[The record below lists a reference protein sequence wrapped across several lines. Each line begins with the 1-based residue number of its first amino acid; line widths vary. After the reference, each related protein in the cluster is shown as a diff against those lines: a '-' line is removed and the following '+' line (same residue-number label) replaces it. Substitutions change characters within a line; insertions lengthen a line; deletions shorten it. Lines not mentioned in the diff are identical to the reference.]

1 MQKEL
6 KSLWD
11 TCVTFHGHGCGGLA
25 VGFRAVLYAWE
36 LFGSGRAAEDEEIV
50 CVAETDACGV
60 DAIQALMSCTVGK
73 GNLIFNLQGKNA
85 FSFYRRSDGKSFR
98 LVLRPTPDKTK
109 DERLAWLMDGDFHEM
124 FDVKEAPA
132 PVPEEARIFKTV
144 TCSVCGERFAESF
157 ARLQDGEIVC
167 SACYRPYTRPDHES
181 SRRDPRFRCGHAGKG
196 AAGLRGEIYGVG
208 KSPFP
213 AASLSGSH

>member
-98 LVLRPTPDKTK
+98 LV
-109 DERLAWLMDGDFHEM
+109 
-124 FDVKEAPA
+124 
-132 PVPEEARIFKTV
+132 
-144 TCSVCGERFAESF
+144 
-157 ARLQDGEIVC
+157 
-167 SACYRPYTRPDHES
+167 
-181 SRRDPRFRCGHAGKG
+181 HAG
-196 AAGLRGEIYGVG
+196 
-208 KSPFP
+208 
-213 AASLSGSH
+213 

>member
-1 MQKEL
+1 MNAEEKKEL
-6 KSLWD
+6 WEQCAK
-11 TCVTFHGHGCGGLA
+11 FHGHVCGGLTIGYKA
-25 VGFRAVLYAWE
+25 ALYAME
-36 LFGSGRAAEDEEIV
+36 LLELGFSEDEEVV
-50 CVAETDACGV
+50 CISENDACGV

-167 SACYRPYTRPDHES
+167 SACYRPYTR
-181 SRRDPRFRCGHAGKG
+181 
-196 AAGLRGEIYGVG
+196 GL
-208 KSPFP
+208 
-213 AASLSGSH
+213 

>member
-73 GNLIFNLQGKNA
+73 GNLIFNLQGYSITKIMHDNDVSA
-85 FSFYRRSDGKSFR
+85 SFR
-98 LVLRPTPDKTK
+98 IIYPFSRKGGAHGPGHFSLRS
-109 DERLAWLMDGDFHEM
+109 ELLLRLRGAAL
-124 FDVKEAPA
+124 P
-132 PVPEEARIFKTV
+132 
-144 TCSVCGERFAESF
+144 S
-157 ARLQDGEIVC
+157 
-167 SACYRPYTRPDHES
+167 
-181 SRRDPRFRCGHAGKG
+181 G
-196 AAGLRGEIYGVG
+196 AAGFLQISG
-208 KSPFP
+208 KI
-213 AASLSGSH
+213 

>member
-85 FSFYRRSDGKSFR
+85 FSCAPRRI
-98 LVLRPTPDKTK
+98 RPRTN
-109 DERLAWLMDGDFHEM
+109 AWHGSWMG
-124 FDVKEAPA
+124 
-132 PVPEEARIFKTV
+132 IFTR
-144 TCSVCGERFAESF
+144 CS
-157 ARLQDGEIVC
+157 
-167 SACYRPYTRPDHES
+167 T
-181 SRRDPRFRCGHAGKG
+181 
-196 AAGLRGEIYGVG
+196 
-208 KSPFP
+208 
-213 AASLSGSH
+213 

>member
-109 DERLAWLMDGDFHEM
+109 GERLAWLMDGDFHEM

-132 PVPEEARIFKTV
+132 PVPEESSDLQDRYLFRMRRTF
-144 TCSVCGERFAESF
+144 FAESF

-167 SACYRPYTRPDHES
+167 SACYRPYTR
-181 SRRDPRFRCGHAGKG
+181 
-196 AAGLRGEIYGVG
+196 GL
-208 KSPFP
+208 
-213 AASLSGSH
+213 

>member
-36 LFGSGRAAEDEEIV
+36 LFGSGRASVDEEIV

-85 FSFYRRSDGKSFR
+85 FSFYRRSDEKS
-98 LVLRPTPDKTK
+98 L
-109 DERLAWLMDGDFHEM
+109 RLAWLMDGDFHVM
-124 FDVKEAPA
+124 FDVKEAPV

-157 ARLQDGEIVC
+157 ARLQDGELVC
-167 SACYRPYTRPDHES
+167 SACYRPYTR
-181 SRRDPRFRCGHAGKG
+181 
-196 AAGLRGEIYGVG
+196 GL
-208 KSPFP
+208 
-213 AASLSGSH
+213 